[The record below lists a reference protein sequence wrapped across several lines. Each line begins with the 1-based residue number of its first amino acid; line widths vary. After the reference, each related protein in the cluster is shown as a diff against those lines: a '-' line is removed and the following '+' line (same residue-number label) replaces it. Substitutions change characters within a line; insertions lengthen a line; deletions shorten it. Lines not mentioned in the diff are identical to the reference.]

1 MDTEKYARVEE
12 YLEVYERV
20 NTVVKH
26 AEVVAAI
33 IEQVGKDTRCGW
45 LMNGRSNGNGHA
57 NGNGDEPAT
66 ERQIGFMKQLNIDI
80 PAGCT
85 KREASKLIDES
96 KAD

>member
-20 NTVVKH
+20 HTVVKS

-45 LMNGRSNGNGHA
+45 LMASEGNGSNGGS
-57 NGNGDEPAT
+57 EQPAT
-66 ERQIGFMKQLNIDI
+66 EKQLGYLKSLGVEI
-80 PAGCT
+80 PEGLT
-85 KREASKLIDES
+85 KKEASELIDQH
-96 KAD
+96 AG